1 MFTGLFKKK
10 SKDAIAEYRRAG
22 EQIGVFSLALT
33 GVEDPFD
40 PDPLWDRKY
49 GGNSAIIEEMTEDK
63 DFRLQS
69 ALDGCRNIKFVRDEA
84 GRFREQTPVFT
95 DVVIWV
101 PAAKYRQ
108 DTTGGGHRIEALTT
122 NLANLHGKKFNRSLP
137 GDRDPN
143 YVVMPDDEL
152 DEHTMVFQFG
162 VGVFVPTEHDE
173 LLGAVVLRRKKD
185 SEIVKLPE
193 WSFWANGRQKKRPVG
208 VYVGQGSL
216 LLTGDRTGPVRS
228 PLWFPN
234 PQGFIQINLGAADSE
249 RVYADDD
256 QIEVVE
262 TILPKKD
269 GDPFQWVL
277 RDKRGGASDDNSMV
291 IEVSFVEEPK
301 TERAPGLIPPEPSL
315 QPPPQGKKKK
325 EKKGRKGRDTES
337 DTPPP
342 VVMGEETPR
351 KGKGRLAQ
359 RVAAAEAAS
368 EEAEDEPATRLRAE
382 GPEPAISA
390 PRART
395 PSAPRSQPQAPAA
408 PPAAPRARTPSGS
421 GGSGP
426 KTGLDR
432 FFAAADNTDRS
443 AGAPISNRFS
453 LKISGAALLRID
465 SERRLPGLEEW
476 VIWFDESGRPVG
488 HEEARAIDPARALA
502 LAATAQ
508 SRHLF
513 YRLPG
518 EDSFKPVKA
527 IPCSLT
533 TENDQYLDVIP
544 SPVPEIY
551 HAVVLLN
558 REISLP
564 LSSKTWLLG
573 RSDANP
579 KAEQPDLPLEL
590 LDHPQSL
597 RWSGDGPAGA
607 RLNSLNLSRRHVS
620 LRLAGG
626 RLEVGVADG
635 RTPVYV
641 LDKDAQLLKE
651 LPPGEKATLMMEPDE
666 HFIVGSYMLRF
677 HQERMQTMLSRDA
690 SILRREGAG

>member
-49 GGNSAIIEEMTEDK
+49 GGNSAIVEEMTEDK

-122 NLANLHGKKFNRSLP
+122 NLANLHAKKFNRSLP

-152 DEHTMVFQFG
+152 EAETMVFQFG
-162 VGVFVPTEHDE
+162 VGVFVPTEMDE
-173 LLGAVVLRRKKD
+173 LLGSVVLRRSKD
-185 SEIVKLPE
+185 SEVVKLPE
-193 WSFWANGRQKKRPVG
+193 WSFWTGGRQKKRPVG

-228 PLWFPN
+228 PIWFPS
-234 PQGFIQINLGAADSE
+234 PEGYIQVNLGAADSE
-249 RVYADDD
+249 RVYGNDD
-256 QIEVVE
+256 QIEVAE

-277 RDKRGGASDDNSMV
+277 RDKRGGAAAENSLI
-291 IEVSFVEEPK
+291 IEVAFVEEPR
-301 TERAPGLIPPEPSL
+301 TERAPDMMPQPSL
-315 QPPPQGKKKK
+315 KPPKKAKKERKKKAR
-325 EKKGRKGRDTES
+325 EKGEARE
-337 DTPPP
+337 TPPP
-342 VVMGEETPR
+342 IAMGAETPR
-351 KGKGRLAQ
+351 KGLGRLAQ
-359 RVAAAEAAS
+359 RVAAAD
-368 EEAEDEPATRLRAE
+368 EAEKEPETRLRAA
-382 GPEPAISA
+382 GP
-390 PRART
+390 
-395 PSAPRSQPQAPAA
+395 APASA
-408 PPAAPRARTPSGS
+408 APKAREPGPPAAEPRKS
-421 GGSGP
+421 
-426 KTGLDR
+426 GLDR
-432 FFAAADNTDRS
+432 FFAATDNTDRS

-453 LKISGAALLRID
+453 LKITGAALLRID
-465 SERRLPGLEEW
+465 GERRLPNLEEW
-476 VIWFDESGRPVG
+476 VIWFDETGRPVG
-488 HEEARAIDPARALA
+488 HDQARSLDTGNSLA
-502 LAATAQ
+502 LATTAQ
-508 SRHLF
+508 SRNLF

-518 EDSFKPVKA
+518 EDSFKPVKV
-527 IPCSLT
+527 IPCSLI
-533 TENDQYLDVIP
+533 TEKGQYLDVIP

-551 HAVVLLN
+551 HGIVLLN

-597 RWSGDGPAGA
+597 RWSAEAPGGA

-635 RTPVYV
+635 RTPVYI

-666 HFIVGSYMLRF
+666 QFIVGSYMLRF
-677 HQERMQTMLSRDA
+677 NQERMQTMLSRDA
-690 SILRREGAG
+690 TMLRREGVG